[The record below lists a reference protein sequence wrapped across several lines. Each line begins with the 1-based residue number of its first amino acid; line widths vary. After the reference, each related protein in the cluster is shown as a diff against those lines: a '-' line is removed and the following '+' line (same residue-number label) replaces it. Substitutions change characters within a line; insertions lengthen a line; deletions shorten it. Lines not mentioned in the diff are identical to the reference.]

1 MIVVVEARLFFCF
14 AGFRAALGFPVCQ
27 VMRPLG
33 KSLPKRPPYGWRR
46 KRFAAAAGGFGPGG
60 TSGAAASW
68 VQGRSALPDMLLAN
82 IIVGLY
88 CVCCE
93 TGGL

>member
-1 MIVVVEARLFFCF
+1 MIVVVEARLFFCST
-14 AGFRAALGFPVCQ
+14 GFRAALGFPVCQ

-33 KSLPKRPPYGWRR
+33 KSLSKRPPYGWRR

-60 TSGAAASW
+60 TGGAAAWRGSGA
-68 VQGRSALPDMLLAN
+68 QRPGRRVVYNS
-82 IIVGLY
+82 IVGPY
-88 CVCCE
+88 CVSFQ